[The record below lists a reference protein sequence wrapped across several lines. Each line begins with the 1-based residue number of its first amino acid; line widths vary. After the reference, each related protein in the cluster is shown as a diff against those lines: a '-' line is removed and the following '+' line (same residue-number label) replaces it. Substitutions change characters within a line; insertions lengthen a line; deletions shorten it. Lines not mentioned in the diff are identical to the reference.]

1 MLTGRVSFV
10 KACQDF
16 FSSEPF
22 GRKIEIPE
30 FKALT
35 QEDKIEL
42 RDLLIGQGYD
52 VAEFGEKTTGAA

>member
-1 MLTGRVSFV
+1 MLSGKVSFV

-16 FSSEPF
+16 FTSEPF

-35 QEDKIEL
+35 QDDKLEL
-42 RDLLIGQGYD
+42 RDMLIEQGYE
-52 VAEFGEKTTGAA
+52 VAELGEPVQAA

>member
-1 MLTGRVSFV
+1 MLHGKVSFV

-16 FSSEPF
+16 FTSEPF

-35 QEDKIEL
+35 QDDKLEL
-42 RDLLIGQGYD
+42 RDLLIKEGYE
-52 VAEFGEKTTGAA
+52 VAQLGEPVQAA

>member
-1 MLTGRVSFV
+1 MITEKVSFV

-16 FSSEPF
+16 FMREPF

-35 QEDKIEL
+35 TEDKTEL
-42 RDLLIGQGYD
+42 RQMLIAEGYD
-52 VAEFGEKTTGAA
+52 VREFGEVAA